1 MIVST
6 VLRATL
12 TSLPG
17 NRPPRDRRFS
27 TADSR
32 PKRIAAAKI
41 MAATARN
48 NVGTAL
54 PLLGMPCQ
62 KKFQMELHWASDS
75 LVQTDQRMQM
85 AKKRATVRRPLLIL
99 SSNVS
104 WVVPRVRA
112 RRSDE

>member
-32 PKRIAAAKI
+32 PKRIAATKI

-62 KKFQMELHWASDS
+62 KKFQMALHWADDS
-75 LVQTDQRMQM
+75 LVQTHKRITK
-85 AKKRATVRRPLLIL
+85 AKKRTTVRTPRLIFA
-99 SSNVS
+99 STVP
-104 WVVPRVRA
+104 WVVPQ
-112 RRSDE
+112 

>member
-1 MIVST
+1 
-6 VLRATL
+6 
-12 TSLPG
+12 
-17 NRPPRDRRFS
+17 
-27 TADSR
+27 
-32 PKRIAAAKI
+32 
-41 MAATARN
+41 MAAIARN

-112 RRSDE
+112 RPRLNSSSAPTTNSRASVIQNMPSCKKIGRASGRERGCQYG